1 MKKTVLTTLLLLGA
15 FLSISAQA
23 DEETPSKEELSKQ
36 QLRGEL
42 AQDYSMPDFSTTK
55 PNPNIIGTRLAK
67 MLDILLTSQQD
78 IIYKR
83 LLSFIQ
89 AEQKENLKYVVID
102 NYRLK
107 KIEKKGDEITILLQT
122 FLMPNSTG
130 VKTSQMTLH
139 LLKGVSD
146 SQYTNDLFAHISRYI
161 KE

>member
-1 MKKTVLTTLLLLGA
+1 MKKTVLTTFLLLGA
-15 FLSISAQA
+15 FLSLSAQA
-23 DEETPSKEELSKQ
+23 DEETPSKEELYKQ
-36 QLRGEL
+36 QLRANL
-42 AQDYSMPDFSTTK
+42 ALDYSMPDFSTTK

-67 MLDILLTSQQD
+67 MLDVLLNSQQD

-89 AEQKENLKYVVID
+89 AEQQENLKYVVID
-102 NYRLK
+102 HYKLK
-107 KIEKKGDEITILLQT
+107 KIEKKGDEITILFQT

-130 VKTSQMTLH
+130 VKNSQMTLR
-139 LLKGVSD
+139 LLEGVSN